1 MFDDIVQEVV
11 EDIND
16 KVLLRELIFGVV
28 YMKGMIKI
36 DLVIIRL
43 MEYFFLGLLYFIK
56 FIDIFFL

>member
-1 MFDDIVQEVV
+1 MFDDIIQEVV

-43 MEYFFLGLLYFIK
+43 MEYFFLGLLYFI
-56 FIDIFFL
+56 

>member
-1 MFDDIVQEVV
+1 MFDDIIQEVV